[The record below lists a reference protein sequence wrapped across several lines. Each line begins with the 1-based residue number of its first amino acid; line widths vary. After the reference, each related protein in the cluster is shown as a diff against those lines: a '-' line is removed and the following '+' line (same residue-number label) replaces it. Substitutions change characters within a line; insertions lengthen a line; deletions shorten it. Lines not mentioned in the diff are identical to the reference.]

1 MKTKTKDFRRLSGG
15 AAVGLLLALQATGA
29 YAGVTVPAPASD
41 VENTTPAPSAKPQD
55 PLLEDHPIDAH
66 VLAELNSRKAALD
79 KRERDLD
86 MREAKLA
93 AAEILARKEI
103 AQMTELRGEVE
114 KLVVNETNGA
124 DSDLSLLAGLY
135 SNMKPAQAAAI
146 LDKLDVPKAA
156 AILRRLDSR
165 MAGPVLAAMDPG
177 LAAGVTQELGRVHAA
192 FQQ

>member
-1 MKTKTKDFRRLSGG
+1 MKTKTKDFRIISGG
-15 AAVGLLLALQATGA
+15 AAVGLLLALHATGA

-41 VENTTPAPSAKPQD
+41 VENTPPAPPAKPQD
-55 PLLEDHPIDAH
+55 PLLEDHPIDGRF
-66 VLAELNSRKAALD
+66 LAELNSRKAALD
-79 KRERDLD
+79 KREHDLD

-114 KLVVNETNGA
+114 KLVVNETSGA

>member
-1 MKTKTKDFRRLSGG
+1 
-15 AAVGLLLALQATGA
+15 
-29 YAGVTVPAPASD
+29 
-41 VENTTPAPSAKPQD
+41 
-55 PLLEDHPIDAH
+55 
-66 VLAELNSRKAALD
+66 
-79 KRERDLD
+79 
-86 MREAKLA
+86 
-93 AAEILARKEI
+93 
-103 AQMTELRGEVE
+103 MTELRGEVE
-114 KLVVNETNGA
+114 KLVVNETTGA